1 MKYQCYVF
9 NSNKVEIGHFCKS
22 QVKQMFLITNI
33 LHDNLH
39 CILVLLWNNQ
49 MDKKFHH
56 SVFVFHKLHV
66 RRYAGDARETF
77 VLWPLN
83 GLGHLCMCASVCVC
97 ALLEHQEAS
106 FYLPSATFLLSFPMP
121 YTSTVYCI
129 SPSIF
134 HYIPS
139 VFLLPC
145 TVLQT
150 SVPSSIIILIA
161 TLFTFSTAFS
171 YLPRF
176 SSFLPPSFS

>member
-33 LHDNLH
+33 LHNNLH

-97 ALLEHQEAS
+97 ALLEHQEAIWAT
-106 FYLPSATFLLSFPMP
+106 ATFTICHIPPFLPHALHL
-121 YTSTVYCI
+121 YCI
-129 SPSIF
+129 LYLSLYFPLYSICF
-134 HYIPS
+134 PPPMHRFANKCPFLHNHPYCHS
-139 VFLLPC
+139 V
-145 TVLQT
+145 
-150 SVPSSIIILIA
+150 
-161 TLFTFSTAFS
+161 
-171 YLPRF
+171 YL
-176 SSFLPPSFS
+176 